1 MRRTLEWTVALAIA
15 GLVAIGVFG
24 PSLSASGQV
33 PPPPT
38 RPPDFTF
45 PSLPPPPTMPP
56 FTRPTFTLPPPPT
69 MPPPTSTPPPTM
81 PPPTRP
87 SATLPPEAEQAIED
101 VIDQLEQFGDAF
113 DELIDSLRNLLG
125 TF

>member
-1 MRRTLEWTVALAIA
+1 MRRTLEWTLALTIA
-15 GLVAIGVFG
+15 GLAAIGVFG
-24 PSLSASGQV
+24 PSLSASGQL

-69 MPPPTSTPPPTM
+69 MPPVSTIPPPTM
-81 PPPTRP
+81 PPPSRP
-87 SATLPPEAEQAIED
+87 SVTLPPEANQAIED
-101 VIDQLEQFGDAF
+101 VIDQLEQFGDRF
-113 DELIDSLRNLLG
+113 QELIDELQELLAA
-125 TF
+125 F